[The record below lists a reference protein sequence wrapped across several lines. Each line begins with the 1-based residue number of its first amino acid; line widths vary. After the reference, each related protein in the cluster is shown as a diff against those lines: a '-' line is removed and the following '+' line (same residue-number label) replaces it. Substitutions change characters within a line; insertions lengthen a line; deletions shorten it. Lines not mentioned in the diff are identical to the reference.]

1 MIEGNNILTVGV
13 DCSRVLGGVSAVEM
27 EYSKLYKPWQHVTTA
42 TTGSVF
48 KKWMTFLIG
57 LIKFN
62 YLMIFKSKI
71 NIIHIHGAS
80 YSSFWRKRIIVNIA
94 KFYNKK
100 VVYHCHG
107 AEFKIFTSKNKDVVV
122 KMLHKCD
129 CVVCLSESWK
139 KWFEEEC
146 GCERV
151 EIIKN
156 VISNPVIE
164 YARNENK
171 NSNDVNILFL
181 GELGKRKGIYDLLDV
196 LADMKDSNVKL
207 MFGGNGEVDKV
218 ISRITELGIKEKT
231 VYLGWVSGAEKIDV
245 FNIADIFVLP
255 SYNEGLPISI
265 LEAMSYGLPIL
276 STTVGGIPEIVENG
290 VNGFLVEPGDK
301 NALLEF
307 LEVLVLNKTK
317 RLEMGEKS
325 RLVVADH
332 LPNSVESQ
340 LKNLYNSL

>member
-42 TTGSVF
+42 TTGSAF

-71 NIIHIHGAS
+71 NIIHVHGAS
-80 YSSFWRKRIIVNIA
+80 YSSFWRKRIIVNTA
-94 KFYNKK
+94 KFYKKK

-156 VISNPVIE
+156 VISEPVIE
-164 YARNENK
+164 YARNK

-196 LADMKDSNVKL
+196 LADMRDSNVKL

-290 VNGFLVEPGDK
+290 VNGFLIEPGDK
-301 NALLEF
+301 NALCEYLE
-307 LEVLVLNKTK
+307 ELVLNKTK

-332 LPNSVESQ
+332 LPGSVEFQ

>member
-107 AEFKIFTSKNKDVVV
+107 AEFKIFTSIVHN
-122 KMLHKCD
+122 
-129 CVVCLSESWK
+129 
-139 KWFEEEC
+139 F
-146 GCERV
+146 
-151 EIIKN
+151 
-156 VISNPVIE
+156 
-164 YARNENK
+164 
-171 NSNDVNILFL
+171 
-181 GELGKRKGIYDLLDV
+181 
-196 LADMKDSNVKL
+196 
-207 MFGGNGEVDKV
+207 
-218 ISRITELGIKEKT
+218 
-231 VYLGWVSGAEKIDV
+231 
-245 FNIADIFVLP
+245 FNI
-255 SYNEGLPISI
+255 
-265 LEAMSYGLPIL
+265 
-276 STTVGGIPEIVENG
+276 
-290 VNGFLVEPGDK
+290 
-301 NALLEF
+301 NA
-307 LEVLVLNKTK
+307 
-317 RLEMGEKS
+317 
-325 RLVVADH
+325 
-332 LPNSVESQ
+332 
-340 LKNLYNSL
+340 